1 VEKTPQGKKMK
12 QIVTVT
18 EVEGEGLEAL
28 GGKKVLLM
36 CMNYFY
42 TGTLVGVN
50 TTFVKLDNCSIV
62 YETGPWNEKGFKD
75 AQLVG
80 DNHYV
85 TTQSIESFRQV
96 N

>member
-1 VEKTPQGKKMK
+1 MK

-18 EVEGEGLEAL
+18 EVDGEGLEAL
-28 GGKKVLLM
+28 LGKNVLLM

-50 TTFVKLDNCSIV
+50 DKFVKIDKCSIV
-62 YETGPWNEKGFKD
+62 YETGPWSEKGFKD

-80 DNHYV
+80 DSHYV
-85 TTQSIESFRQV
+85 MINTIESFRQV
-96 N
+96 